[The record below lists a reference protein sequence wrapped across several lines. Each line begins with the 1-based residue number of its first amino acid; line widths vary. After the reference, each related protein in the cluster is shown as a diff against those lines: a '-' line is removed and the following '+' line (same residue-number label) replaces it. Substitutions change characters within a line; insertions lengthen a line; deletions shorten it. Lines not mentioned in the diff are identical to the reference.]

1 MRVAFLVKFM
11 FFFILS
17 CSSDSGQEVGYE
29 DVDNKKAFNPTP
41 LEVVIPANFPDLTYD
56 LSLNPPTQEGFALG
70 KRLFY
75 EGKLS
80 STGVISCGECHRQE
94 FSFTHHKHIVSHG
107 VNGLLGTR
115 NSPPVQ
121 NMAFLNEF
129 NWDGAAN
136 HLDMQPIIPITSEV
150 EMNETFTNVLAKLAA
165 DENYPPLFEAAFENG
180 KIDTANMLKALSQFM
195 VMMISADSKY
205 DKFTRNEG
213 GISLNE
219 QEQAGQALFES
230 KCASCH
236 AGTLF
241 TDQSYRNNGLPIDP
255 KYNDMGRKLVSGLDT
270 DAQKF
275 RVPSLRNVELTL
287 PYMHDG
293 RFKTLKDVL
302 DFYDS
307 GMVNSETLDPVLTN
321 NGKLGIP
328 LTETEKEQLITF
340 LKTLTDTNFAF
351 DRRFAEF

>member
-1 MRVAFLVKFM
+1 MRIAFVMISYIVLF
-11 FFFILS
+11 S
-17 CSSDSGQEVGYE
+17 CSNDTEKETNYE
-29 DVDNKKAFNPTP
+29 DIPEKKAFNPTP
-41 LEVVIPANFPDLTYD
+41 LKIEIPENFAKLTYD
-56 LSLNPPTQEGFALG
+56 LALNPPTQEGFALG

-115 NSPPVQ
+115 NSPPIQ
-121 NMAFLNEF
+121 NMAFIQAF

-150 EMNETFTNVLAKLAA
+150 EMNETFTSVLKKLSE
-165 DENYPPLFEAAFENG
+165 DEDYPSLFEAAFENG
-180 KIDTANMLKALSQFM
+180 KIDSENMLKALSQFM
-195 VMMISADSKY
+195 LTMISADSKY
-205 DKFTRNEG
+205 DKSIRNEG
-213 GISLNE
+213 GISLTKE
-219 QEQAGQALFES
+219 EEMGQVLFES

-236 AGTLF
+236 AGMLF
-241 TDQSYRNNGLPIDP
+241 TDQSYRNNGLPLHP
-255 KYNDMGRKLVSGLDT
+255 EYNDMGRQLVSGLEA
-270 DAQKF
+270 DARKF
-275 RVPSLRNVELTL
+275 RVPSLRNIELTL

-307 GMVNSETLDPVLTN
+307 GMENSNTLDPSLN
-321 NGKLGIP
+321 KDGKIGIP
-328 LTETEKEQLITF
+328 LTPTEKEQLIAF
-340 LKTLTDTNFAF
+340 LKTLTDTNFTF
-351 DRRFAEF
+351 DKRFAEF